1 MIVVKMISPPK
12 ISVIIP
18 VYNSERYLRQCLDS
32 LIHQTLSEIE
42 IICVDDGS
50 SDASLSILSEYQE
63 SDNRVVV
70 LTRENAGAGA
80 ARNCG
85 LSVAR
90 GEYLS
95 FLDSDDFFDPHLL
108 EYVYLQ
114 CKRDNADIGV
124 FKYKKYDDRSQKCLQ
139 MEYGVFG
146 WYLPKTIPFSSRSHP
161 CYLFEMF
168 QLPAWNK
175 LFKREFILHHNIRF
189 QEIYRS
195 NDLLFTLLSLASAE
209 TITVLDEVLLYYRMG
224 IQSNCQSTNYKHPLN
239 FYDALCVL
247 KNELCN
253 RNLLE
258 NFEYTYMN
266 VALMVCLYN
275 LKTLKGTPSF
285 EHVYSFLRES
295 GFEQI
300 GISSHPIE
308 YFHDKWLYWQYL
320 DIQKTPYSDI
330 SNRNVLLQPKRIL
343 FALRYLVPQLLHYG
357 FWHLKYKGFRYTLN
371 VILDQYTT

>member
-1 MIVVKMISPPK
+1 MISPPK

-50 SDASLSILSEYQE
+50 ADASLSILSEYQE

-108 EYVYLQ
+108 ENVYLQ

-124 FKYKKYDDRSQKCLQ
+124 YKYKKYDECSHKYLQ
-139 MEYGVFG
+139 MEYGVFE
-146 WYLPKTIPFSSRSHP
+146 WYLPKKIPFSASLYP

-195 NDLLFTLLSLASAE
+195 NDLLFTLLSLSSAN
-209 TITVLDEVLLYYRMG
+209 TITVLDEVLLYYRIG
-224 IQSNCQSTNYKHPLN
+224 IQSNCQSTNYKYPLN
-239 FYDALCVL
+239 FYDALYLL
-247 KNELCN
+247 KNELCK
-253 RNLLE
+253 RDLWGT
-258 NFEYTYMN
+258 FEYAFMN

-275 LKTLKGTPSF
+275 LKTLKGTSSF

-295 GFEQI
+295 GFEQL
-300 GISSHPIE
+300 GISSYPIE

-320 DIQKTPYSDI
+320 IIRKTSYSDY
-330 SNRNVLLQPKRIL
+330 SNRNPLHHPKNIL

-357 FWHLKYKGFRYTLN
+357 FWHLKHKGFRYTLN
-371 VILDQYTT
+371 VILDQYIT